1 MRHFPTFNV
10 PTGRQEGYFIV
21 LVYDQE
27 RFTVQTTHLRGT
39 FQSDITGCCA
49 HTEVIEIGVSRA
61 SGNESDVLA
70 GVDECDVSH
79 DFYRTL
85 TGRREFHHILSDASR
100 NEKDCGKDR
109 QSNF

>member
-1 MRHFPTFNV
+1 
-10 PTGRQEGYFIV
+10 
-21 LVYDQE
+21 L
-27 RFTVQTTHLRGT
+27 
-39 FQSDITGCCA
+39 
-49 HTEVIEIGVSRA
+49 SRA

-70 GVDECDVSH
+70 GVDECDVFH

-85 TGRREFHHILSDASR
+85 TGRREFHHILSDAAR